1 MGKYFILF
9 IRMSVSFTLKI
20 ATFLVHGVSKASEE
34 HQKSVLRGY
43 YQSVVPF
50 VFIVVSKNSITRIS
64 FAIFLKEEPSQ
75 QPQKLFASLYFS
87 FAIKSEEGRREGEL
101 HKKWKTRNNTELQV
115 QVKKQ
120 SGEINLSYCCDNG
133 QRGRSGR
140 KNVAGFINAIDVF
153 Q

>member
-1 MGKYFILF
+1 
-9 IRMSVSFTLKI
+9 MSVSLTFNI
-20 ATFLVHGVSKASEE
+20 ATALVHGVSKASEE

-50 VFIVVSKNSITRIS
+50 VFIVVSKNLITRIS
-64 FAIFLKEEPSQ
+64 FAIFLREEPSQ

-87 FAIKSEEGRREGEL
+87 FAIKSQEGRRREEEL

-120 SGEINLSYCCDNG
+120 SGGINLSYCCDNG